1 MCVNAWCG
9 VFIWWMWWGMM
20 NGCHEKTRRE
30 KIWHTQKK
38 NTQTHL
44 SLFEVFVL
52 LQCWRCTINTLIRD
66 TEKLQHINAFTGGA
80 QRNTS
85 QLAQNR
91 LVSVIISCC
100 CLSWSLTVTPSQCTL
115 QMHIHC
121 YKSHVHEWLYLHY
134 GCSFCTI
141 DMNNRSSKK
150 HDSGYTRKYLSV
162 HELDSLKL
170 HILTK
175 YHIWM
180 ILWIHSCI
188 NDIKCEKVRRAWT
201 QSKFL
206 EVQKGFWLCFIY
218 F

>member
-1 MCVNAWCG
+1 MCVNAWRS

-30 KIWHTQKK
+30 KKWHTQKK
-38 NTQTHL
+38 HPNTFVNIWGFCVVAMLTVHHQHTHKRHRKTATHQCFYWWCTEEYL
-44 SLFEVFVL
+44 TTRSEPTCFCHHQLLLFVMVTHSHSISMHTPNAYSL
-52 LQCWRCTINTLIRD
+52 LQIT
-66 TEKLQHINAFTGGA
+66 
-80 QRNTS
+80 
-85 QLAQNR
+85 
-91 LVSVIISCC
+91 
-100 CLSWSLTVTPSQCTL
+100 
-115 QMHIHC
+115 
-121 YKSHVHEWLYLHY
+121 VHEWLYLHY